1 MTAPTNIKY
10 NSTTANFG
18 IMTATL
24 MSSIKDVQSLAARL
38 DAIRQEIVAGDTPDN
53 LEAVGSGFE
62 VETGLGSDFNTFLG
76 SIASHLANS
85 GFNGWVAKLD
95 RGGL

>member
-18 IMTATL
+18 IMTAT
-24 MSSIKDVQSLAARL
+24 MVSRIKEVQALAARL
-38 DAIRQEIVAGDTPDN
+38 NAIRLEVVAGDTPEN
-53 LEAVGSGFE
+53 LEATGSGFE
-62 VETGLGSDFNTFLG
+62 VETGKGADFDTFLG
-76 SIASHLANS
+76 SIASHLNDAS
-85 GFNGWVAKLD
+85 FTGWVAKLD